1 MAIFPQ
7 HFGSATSLNSYLA
20 RPRTR
25 VSTFIN
31 LPDHAVATVL
41 LTGPWRMWECQFAT
55 LNPHMEAAATIRDA
69 VARVAALRQD
79 TAASPV
85 LHTAT
90 LAVKTFQARRFAGTY
105 ADLLASKEY
114 AGAAR
119 FFLDDLYSDKD
130 YSLRDAQFARI
141 AGALQRLFPRQVV
154 ATAVM
159 LAQLHVLT
167 EELDRQMALAWMGGA
182 VGVNGDPVAQ
192 YMACWSRVGRET
204 DRNRQL
210 AMVLEVG
217 AELDR
222 LTRTPG
228 LRMMLRM
235 MRRPAT
241 AAGLG
246 SLQTFLESGFDIFAQ
261 MAGKE
266 ARAQKFLSTI
276 RERESAW
283 IRRLTAED
291 PASVE
296 TELRAC
302 LSRSA

>member
-1 MAIFPQ
+1 
-7 HFGSATSLNSYLA
+7 
-20 RPRTR
+20 
-25 VSTFIN
+25 
-31 LPDHAVATVL
+31 
-41 LTGPWRMWECQFAT
+41 
-55 LNPHMEAAATIRDA
+55 MEAAATIRDA

-79 TAASPV
+79 TVRCPA
-85 LHTAT
+85 LHAAT
-90 LAVKTFQARRFAGTY
+90 LSVKAFQARRFAGTY

-141 AGALQRLFPRQVV
+141 AGALQRLFPSQVV

-167 EELDRQMALAWMGGA
+167 EELDRQMASAWMGGPTEVA
-182 VGVNGDPVAQ
+182 DDPVTR
-192 YMACWSRVGRET
+192 YMACWSVVGREF

-210 AMVLEVG
+210 KMVLEVG

-266 ARAQKFLSTI
+266 ARAQRFLDTI

-283 IRRLTAED
+283 IRQLTVAE

-302 LSRSA
+302 LARYP

>member
-1 MAIFPQ
+1 
-7 HFGSATSLNSYLA
+7 
-20 RPRTR
+20 
-25 VSTFIN
+25 
-31 LPDHAVATVL
+31 
-41 LTGPWRMWECQFAT
+41 
-55 LNPHMEAAATIRDA
+55 MEAAATIRSA

-85 LHTAT
+85 LHTAI
-90 LAVKTFQARRFAGTY
+90 LSVKAFQAQRFAGTY
-105 ADLLASKEY
+105 ADLLVSKEY

-141 AGALQRLFPRQVV
+141 AGALQRLFPKQVV

-167 EELDRQMALAWMGGA
+167 EELDRQMALAWMGGT
-182 VGVNGDPVAQ
+182 VDVNCDQVTR
-192 YMACWSRVGRET
+192 YMACWSAVGRER
-204 DRNRQL
+204 DRDRQL
-210 AMVLEVG
+210 EMVLEVG

-222 LTRTPG
+222 LTRTRG

-235 MRRPAT
+235 MRRPAM

-246 SLQTFLESGFDIFAQ
+246 SLQTFLESGFDIFAE
-261 MAGKE
+261 MAGKDS
-266 ARAQKFLSTI
+266 RAQKFLDTI

-283 IRRLTAED
+283 IQRLTAAD
-291 PASVE
+291 PSAVE

-302 LSRSA
+302 LSRNH